1 MFICSGEAFAVLK
14 ENMRSVLTPFWKSG
28 QISPAR
34 VILCGFLLLILL
46 GTALLMLPFSTREW
60 GGAAFSDAL
69 FTATSATCVTGLVL
83 HDTASYWSGFGQLVI
98 LLLIQVGGMG
108 VVTMAVAVFMFSGKR
123 IGLKQRWVM
132 QESIAAPQMG
142 GIVRQTRFILKTA
155 FAIEGAGAAAL
166 ALRFCSEFGLR
177 QGLWYAVFHAVSAFC
192 NAGFDLMGGKAP
204 FSSLTGYTGDPIVN
218 LTIMLL
224 IVVGGLGFLTWQDMA
239 VHRFRFREYRLQS
252 KLILTSTAA
261 LLLMGFLCFLLY
273 EFRLPQWAGMTRGE
287 KVLAAMFQ
295 SVTPRTA
302 GFNTVELARMSE
314 PGQLLTILL
323 MLTGGSPGSTAG
335 GFKTTTLAVLL
346 LSAAAVFRRR
356 REARCFGRRVQDGV
370 LQNACAIFMLYALLF
385 LAGGILIC
393 AIDHVPLMDA
403 LFEAASA
410 IGTVGLSLGGT
421 ARFSL
426 ASRMI
431 LIFLMYFGR
440 VGGLTLIY
448 AVVAGSG
455 TSASQFPQEQVT
467 VG

>member
-1 MFICSGEAFAVLK
+1 MLK
-14 ENMRSVLTPFWKSG
+14 GRIRSALGSFWKSG
-28 QISPAR
+28 QSSPER
-34 VILCGFLLLILL
+34 VILLGFLLLILL
-46 GTALLMLPFSTREW
+46 GTALLMLPCSTRER
-60 GGAAFSDAL
+60 GGAPFADAL
-69 FTATSATCVTGLVL
+69 FTATSATCVTGLVI
-83 HDTASYWSGFGQLVI
+83 HDTAGYWSGFGQLVI

-132 QESIAAPQMG
+132 QESIAAPQVG

-155 FAIEGAGAAAL
+155 FAIEGTGALVL
-166 ALRFCSEFGLR
+166 AVRFCPEFGLWR
-177 QGLWYAVFHAVSAFC
+177 GLWYAVFHSVSAFC
-192 NAGFDLMGGKAP
+192 NAGFDLMGAAAP
-204 FSSLTGYTGDPIVN
+204 YSSLTGYAGDSVVN
-218 LTIMLL
+218 LTVMLL
-224 IVVGGLGFLTWQDMA
+224 IVVGGLGFLTWRDMFT
-239 VHRFRFREYRLQS
+239 HRFRFREYRLQS
-252 KLILTSTAA
+252 KLILTATAA
-261 LLLMGFLCFLLY
+261 LLLLGFLFFLLY
-273 EFRLPQWAGMTRGE
+273 EFRLPQWAGMTLGE

-295 SVTPRTA
+295 SVSPRTA
-302 GFNTVELARMSE
+302 GFNTVELARMSG

-346 LSAAAVFRRR
+346 LSAAAVFRKRR
-356 REARCFGRRVQDGV
+356 GAQCFGRRLQDGV
-370 LQNACAIFMLYALLF
+370 LQNACAIFMLYVLLF

-393 AIDHVPLMDA
+393 AIDQTPLMDA

-440 VGGLTLIY
+440 VGGLTLVY
-448 AVVAGSG
+448 GVVSGSG